1 MARFI
6 ELTVSA
12 KKTLFDAG
20 HIASVMDMA
29 AGCCIYVVGIAQPFS
44 VSETYQEVVGALKR
58 APDIAGF
65 VYSLID
71 HSKSNNPPAT
81 FGF

>member
-6 ELTVSA
+6 EVTISA
-12 KKTLFDAG
+12 KKTLIDAG
-20 HIASVMDMA
+20 HIATVMDMA
-29 AGCCIYVVGIAQPFS
+29 AGCYIYMVGIGQPFGVTES
-44 VSETYQEVVGALKR
+44 YQEVVSALKR

-65 VYSLID
+65 VYSIID
-71 HSKSNNPPAT
+71 QTKLSNPPAA

>member
-6 ELTVSA
+6 EVTVSERH
-12 KKTLFDAG
+12 TLFDAG

-29 AGCCIYVVGIAQPFS
+29 AGCYVYVVGIAQPFN
-44 VSETYQEVVGALKR
+44 VTETYQEVVNALKR

-65 VYSLID
+65 VYSIID
-71 HSKSNNPPAT
+71 KAKQSNSPAT
-81 FGF
+81 VGH

>member
-6 ELTVSA
+6 EVTVSERN
-12 KKTLFDAG
+12 TLFDAG

-29 AGCCIYVVGIAQPFS
+29 AGCYIYVVGIAQPFN
-44 VSETYQEVVGALKR
+44 VTETYQEVVNALKR

-65 VYSLID
+65 VYSIID
-71 HSKSNNPPAT
+71 KAKQGNPPVTA
-81 FGF
+81 GC

>member
-20 HIASVMDMA
+20 HIATVMDMA
-29 AGCCIYVVGIAQPFS
+29 AGCCIYVVGIAQPFG
-44 VSETYQEVVGALKR
+44 VTETYQEVVSALKK

-65 VYSLID
+65 VYSIID
-71 HSKSNNPPAT
+71 QTKPNTPPAA

>member
-6 ELTVSA
+6 EVTVSS
-12 KKTLFDAG
+12 KKTLFDAA
-20 HIASVMDMA
+20 HIATVMDMA
-29 AGCCIYVVGIAQPFS
+29 AGCCIYVVGIGQPFS
-44 VSETYQEVVGALKR
+44 VTESYQEIVNALKK

-65 VYSLID
+65 VHSIID
-71 HSKSNNPPAT
+71 PNKPAAPVAN

>member
-12 KKTLFDAG
+12 QKTLFDAG

-29 AGCCIYVVGIAQPFS
+29 AGCYIYVVGIAQPFG

-71 HSKSNNPPAT
+71 QSKAPNPPAT

>member
-6 ELTVSA
+6 EVTVSA
-12 KKTLFDAG
+12 RKTLFDAE

-29 AGCCIYVVGIAQPFS
+29 AGCCVYIVGISQPFS
-44 VSETYQEVVGALKR
+44 VTESYQEIVNALKK

-65 VYSLID
+65 VHSIID
-71 HSKSNNPPAT
+71 PNKPVTPAVN

>member
-6 ELTVSA
+6 EVTVSEQN
-12 KKTLFDAG
+12 TLFDAG

-29 AGCCIYVVGIAQPFS
+29 AGCYVYVVGIAQPFN
-44 VSETYQEVVGALKR
+44 VSETYQEVVNALKK

-65 VYSLID
+65 VYSIID
-71 HSKSNNPPAT
+71 KAKKSNPSASVSY
-81 FGF
+81 

>member
-6 ELTVSA
+6 EVTVSA
-12 KKTLFDAG
+12 KKTLFDSA

-29 AGCCIYVVGIAQPFS
+29 TGCYIYVVGINQPFGIVES
-44 VSETYQEVVGALKR
+44 YQEVVNALKK

-65 VYSLID
+65 VYSIID
-71 HSKSNNPPAT
+71 QTKPSSPPAS

>member
-6 ELTVSA
+6 EVTVSA

-29 AGCCIYVVGIAQPFS
+29 AGCYIYVVGIGQPFS
-44 VSETYQEVVGALKR
+44 VTESYQEIVNALKK

-65 VYSLID
+65 VYSIID
-71 HSKSNNPPAT
+71 PNKPAT
-81 FGF
+81 PSTAFGF